1 MTQTRTTAHRTPARQ
16 GNPPTPETPVPQGN
30 PPTPETPARQDN
42 PSTPETP
49 VPQGNPPTPET
60 PVPQGNPPE
69 PILQVQ
75 QVSKTFRSSGVL
87 YGKTT
92 ELKAVNNVSFD
103 IYPGET
109 LGLLGESG
117 CGKSTM
123 ARMLMHLIRPTSGK
137 ILLKGTEIQQMPESR
152 FRHMR
157 HIIQMVYQNP
167 FDCLDPVQK
176 IYRQLEEPL
185 KIWHPEMS
193 ETARSERIHAMIDS
207 CGLPENSLQKRPRE
221 FSGGQLQRISIAR
234 SLLAQPEILIADEIV
249 SALDVSIQNQVLQLL
264 QQMQEQYHL
273 TILFITH
280 DLSVAK
286 KVSDRVMVMQSGRI
300 AGIGK
305 PEEVFSDSSDPYIL
319 ALEKAS
325 FVFT

>member
-1 MTQTRTTAHRTPARQ
+1 MMQTRTP
-16 GNPPTPETPVPQGN
+16 G
-30 PPTPETPARQDN
+30 
-42 PSTPETP
+42 
-49 VPQGNPPTPET
+49 
-60 PVPQGNPPE
+60 

-87 YGKTT
+87 YGRTT

-137 ILLKGTEIQQMPESR
+137 ILLKGTEIQQMPERR

-193 ETARSERIHAMIDS
+193 ETDRSERIHAMIDS
-207 CGLPENSLQKRPRE
+207 CGLPENSLQKHPRE

-305 PEEVFSDSSDPYIL
+305 LEEVFSDTSDPYIL